1 MKIIDLSHI
10 IKEEMPV
17 FPGTEK
23 PILEEANTIEKDG
36 FKETLIKM
44 YSHTGT
50 HIDAPAHMLMD
61 GLYLNEM
68 NIDSFIGS
76 ACIIDVTGLETI
88 EIKNLQPFIELIK
101 KVDFVIFKTG
111 YEKYWGSN
119 EYFGRFPTLSK
130 DSAKW
135 LADYKLKGIGVDAI
149 SIDPM
154 DSIDFPVHFEL
165 FENNMISIENL
176 TNLDKIEKEVFIL
189 SVLPLRTSKADGSP
203 VRAVAQIL
211 E

>member
-17 FPGTEK
+17 FPGTDK

-50 HIDAPAHMLMD
+50 HIDAPAHMLTE
-61 GLYLNEM
+61 GLHLDEM
-68 NIDSFIGS
+68 SIDSFIGL
-76 ACIIDVTGLETI
+76 ATIIDVSSLESI
-88 EIKNLQPFIELIK
+88 EIKDLEPFIKLIEN
-101 KVDFVIFKTG
+101 VDFVIFKTG
-111 YEKYWGSN
+111 YEKYWGLN
-119 EYFGRFPTLSK
+119 EYFGKFPTLSK
-130 DSAKW
+130 ESAKW
-135 LADYKLKGIGVDAI
+135 LVDYNLKGIGMDAI

-154 DSIDFPVHFEL
+154 DSVDFPVHFEL
-165 FENNMISIENL
+165 FKHNMISIENL
-176 TNLDKIEKEVFIL
+176 TNLDKIENEIFTL
-189 SVLPLRTSKADGSP
+189 SVLPLRTNKADGSP
-203 VRAVAQIL
+203 VRAIAQIL